1 MQVRISC
8 PHFRQ
13 ASVLDVAGVAE
24 CVVSLGGLTDNAVVS
39 TVMILAVAH
48 HIVNLRAIAKG
59 VGEDHGTHNGMVG
72 RHGAA

>member
-1 MQVRISC
+1 M
-8 PHFRQ
+8 
-13 ASVLDVAGVAE
+13 
-24 CVVSLGGLTDNAVVS
+24 VSLGGLTDNAVVS